1 MVEYKEREENKD
13 KIIVEKIKDI
23 LFLHEEGNP
32 MKHEKIDE
40 KILPIIKLKVEI
52 KRI

>member
-1 MVEYKEREENKD
+1 MEYKEREENKD

-23 LFLHEEGNP
+23 LFLHEEEDS
-32 MKHEKIDE
+32 MTYEKIAE
-40 KILPIIKLKVEI
+40 KFLPLIKLKVEI